1 MISKEAQDR
10 IALAVEEEITA
21 AISKHGQFR
30 NQHEAWAV
38 LQEEI
43 DEVID
48 ASAVFGN
55 TVADAM
61 AEMWELVK
69 QDKLPDK
76 ELEENPL
83 WQIFDKALNLACE
96 CVQVAA
102 MCDKYNLLISEERKE
117 YETNNY

>member
-61 AEMWELVK
+61 AEIWELVK

-83 WQIFDKALNLACE
+83 WQIFGKALNLACE

-102 MCDKYNLLISEERKE
+102 MCDKYNLLISEERE
-117 YETNNY
+117 EHETNNH

>member
-10 IALAVEEEITA
+10 ITLAVKEEITA
-21 AISKHGQFR
+21 AVSKHGQFR

-61 AEMWELVK
+61 AEMCELVK

-76 ELEENPL
+76 ELEKNPL
-83 WQIFDKALNLACE
+83 WQIFGKALNLACE

-102 MCDKYNLLISEERKE
+102 MCDKYNLLISEERE
-117 YETNNY
+117 EHETNNH